1 MSKILKTKQD
11 VFNYLKTM
19 HIEYKEYTHDPA
31 LSIADLQK
39 SPGSLENGPFL
50 KNLVYVDKKNN
61 LYFVVAHE
69 ATKVGGQFWKALGT
83 TKNNVRFAKED
94 ALEETL
100 GTYKG
105 AVNIFALANDESKK
119 VPKVIFDAVLE
130 KNDYLS
136 FHPQDNSSTV
146 EVKHANILE
155 FLDSIGRSYVYLKL
169 EDSEETPVEEKKVD
183 EKVED
188 KGETKLKIDCK
199 KSEDFSS
206 WYSQVIIKAELI
218 DYYDISGCYI
228 LKPNSYYLWER
239 IQQHMDEKFKSLG
252 VRNCYFPMFVSSKN
266 LNKEK
271 EHVEGFEPEVAWVTH
286 SGKSKLAEP
295 IAIRP
300 TSETIMY
307 PTFSKW
313 VKSYRDLPV
322 LVNQWTN
329 VVRWEFK
336 HPTPFIRTREFLWQ
350 EGHTAHASYQEATD
364 FVYKILDIYEDT
376 YTNLLAVPVI
386 KGVKSDNEK
395 FAGADFTTTCETFIA
410 ENGRAIQACTSH
422 QLGENFAKM
431 FDIQYLDQKMETK
444 NVVQTS
450 WGFTTRSIGILV
462 MIHGDD
468 KGLVLPPKV
477 ALTQVVVMP
486 IYFKN
491 KDNDKLNERCRDI
504 VKVLRDSGI
513 RVELDDR
520 ENYTAGWKFNDWE
533 LKGTPLRVEMG
544 PKDLE
549 SDEVKLVRRVDN
561 VKKQAS
567 LNNILETVQQELD
580 DIHKTMLEN
589 ASQKLYTNIEKALDW
604 SEFMTHLNNMKVV
617 KTPWCNI
624 RECEEEVK
632 EKSAIES
639 KNLPKSEISLSGS
652 AKTLCKPLQQDPL
665 EGHKCFH
672 CAQEAKTWI
681 LWGRSY

>member
-1 MSKILKTKQD
+1 MSKQLKTKQD
-11 VFNYLKTM
+11 VFDHLKSM
-19 HIEYKEYTHDPA
+19 KVEYKEYTHDPA
-31 LSIADLQK
+31 LSIADLKK
-39 SPGSLENGPFL
+39 SPGKLDNSPFL
-50 KNLVYVDKKNN
+50 KNMVYTDKKNN
-61 LYFVVAHE
+61 LFYIVAHE
-69 ATKVGGQFWKALGT
+69 DTKIGGQFWKSLGT

-94 ALEETL
+94 VLESVL

-105 AVNIFALANDESKK
+105 AVNVFSVANDEAKK
-119 VPKVIFDAVLE
+119 VTKVIFDAVLE
-130 KNDYLS
+130 KTDYLA
-136 FHPQDNSSTV
+136 FHPQDNTSTV
-146 EVKHANILE
+146 ELKHADVLE
-155 FLDSIGRSYVYLKL
+155 VLDSVGRTYVYLKL
-169 EDSEETPVEEKKVD
+169 EDSEEPEVAKPVEEKAD
-183 EKVED
+183 E

-206 WYSQVIIKAELI
+206 WYSQIITKADLI

-239 IQQHMDEKFKSLG
+239 IQQYMDERFKSLN
-252 VRNCYFPMFVSSKN
+252 VRNCYFPMFVSQKN
-266 LNKEK
+266 LNREK
-271 EHVEGFEPEVAWVTH
+271 DHVEGFEPEVAWVTH
-286 SGKSKLAEP
+286 SGKSALSEP

-307 PTFSKW
+307 PTFAKW

-329 VVRWEFK
+329 IVRWEFK

-350 EGHTAHASYQEATD
+350 EGHTAHSTYEEASD

-422 QLGENFAKM
+422 QLGYNFAKM
-431 FDIQYLDQKMETK
+431 FDIEYLDQNMGKK
-444 NVVQTS
+444 HVVQTS

-462 MIHGDD
+462 MVHGDD

-491 KDNDKLNERCRDI
+491 KDNDKLNKKCKEIVDI
-504 VKVLRDSGI
+504 LNSAGI

-533 LKGTPLRVEMG
+533 MKGTPIRIEMG

-549 SDEVKLVRRVDN
+549 NNEVRLVRRVDN

-567 LNNILETVQQELD
+567 VDGILETIQKEFV
-580 DIHKTMLEN
+580 DIHKTMLDN
-589 ASQKLYTNIEKALDW
+589 AQKKLSDNIEKATSW
-604 SEFMTHLNNMKVV
+604 PEFMNHLNSLKVV
-617 KTPWCNI
+617 KTPWCNNSF
-624 RECEEEVK
+624 CEEEVK
-632 EKSAIES
+632 EKSSIES
-639 KNLPKSEISLSGS
+639 KNMPKSEVSLSGS
-652 AKTLCKPLQQDPL
+652 AKTLCKPLVQEPVED
-665 EGHKCFH
+665 HKCFH
-672 CAQEAKTWI
+672 CGQKAATWV